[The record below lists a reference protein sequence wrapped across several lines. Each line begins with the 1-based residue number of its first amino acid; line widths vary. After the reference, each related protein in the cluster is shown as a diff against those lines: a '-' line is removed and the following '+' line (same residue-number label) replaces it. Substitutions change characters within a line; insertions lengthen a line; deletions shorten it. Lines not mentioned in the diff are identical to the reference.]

1 MLHNCTVHGADLTYI
16 SLLVILCMWW
26 IKKSW
31 NMRTRQCVTS
41 LPCGQLVLTSWPPS
55 SLCKK
60 HLMDALER
68 ILSDVSWDHWVFRVS
83 QHHTPSPR
91 WPSQGWSS
99 PDLRPSSSPRIS
111 PLNPKPPSGL
121 LCGFA
126 RGLNGPPLGH
136 PCNTQTT
143 EDFAKW
149 TSCKAS
155 TANFYRLIE
164 GPPASLPALLHQFLV
179 LGTFPLIG
187 FLNTLFPGHSEFQHD
202 QLF

>member
-1 MLHNCTVHGADLTYI
+1 MENYFIII
-16 SLLVILCMWW
+16 SWGEKRLNKTIQLLIHIW
-26 IKKSW
+26 KKKMSCSGT
-31 NMRTRQCVTS
+31 NKMHV
-41 LPCGQLVLTSWPPS
+41 VK
-55 SLCKK
+55 LCKK

-111 PLNPKPPSGL
+111 TLNPKPPSGL

-126 RGLNGPPLGH
+126 RGLNVPPLGH